1 MSRRQG
7 RFYGWAVRA
16 AARGPAVMGAPRSG
30 AANVLYGGPRAREGE
45 RELEEE

>member
-1 MSRRQG
+1 MLLSDWWTQFSALALSPPG

-30 AANVLYGGPRAREGE
+30 AANVLY
-45 RELEEE
+45 